1 MEIKDK
7 TCCDEVSS
15 LIIEYID
22 GELDGET
29 ARLAARHIEEC
40 NDCRKLYSDMRAV
53 CQAASESAHEAPA
66 ELHCRVMAAVRAERR
81 RLKIKRISTYAGIG
95 VAAMLTISIGFAT
108 LLGHLGFLSSHDRE
122 KIGATGMLEGS
133 DAAYLSSSEH
143 YIFSNSGSALNDLY
157 RANVA
162 AAEAENKAMQSY
174 IEPDCRED
182 SASEVK
188 ETDQQV
194 SSEISLGETTPASAH
209 DAAHPPASS
218 RLICLAG
225 EWKLVDN
232 TGGVLVLSLLNATD
246 FSLTNASGHITAG
259 NYEVSGEVITFIY
272 NGGRAEYAFGL
283 SENALSLSHIRGER
297 LIGDK

>member
-209 DAAHPPASS
+209 DAAHPPAST

-232 TGGVLVLSLLNATD
+232 TVLSLLNTTD
-246 FSLTNASGHITAG
+246 FSLTDAAGHSTAG

-272 NGGRAEYAFGL
+272 DGVRAEYAFYLFKNSLKL
-283 SENALSLSHIRGER
+283 SYVGGER